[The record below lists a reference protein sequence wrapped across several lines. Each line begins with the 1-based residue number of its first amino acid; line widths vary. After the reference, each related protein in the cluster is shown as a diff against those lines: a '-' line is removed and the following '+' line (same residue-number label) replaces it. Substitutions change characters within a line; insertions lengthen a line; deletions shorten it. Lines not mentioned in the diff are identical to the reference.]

1 MKEFNWNEFK
11 KEKIAVH
18 CNTMQGTKDFINKC
32 YENNIDWC
40 DASKSETLSFLC
52 KHYNSNR
59 YFDFD
64 CHSLEWD
71 EKSFYSDRGY
81 KIIEWDKR

>member
-1 MKEFNWNEFK
+1 MKEFNWDEFK

-32 YENNIDWC
+32 YENNIDWYG
-40 DASKSETLSFLC
+40 ASKSETLSFLC
-52 KHYNSNR
+52 KHYNPCR
-59 YFDFD
+59 YFEFD
-64 CHSLEWD
+64 CHSLGWD

-81 KIIEWDKR
+81 EIIEWDKR

>member
-1 MKEFNWNEFK
+1 MKEFNWDEFK

-32 YENNIDWC
+32 YENNIDWY

-52 KHYNSNR
+52 KHYNPCR
-59 YFDFD
+59 YFAEFGGTI
-64 CHSLEWD
+64 CVYLL
-71 EKSFYSDRGY
+71 KLLFLLPLLYRCNL
-81 KIIEWDKR
+81 

>member
-1 MKEFNWNEFK
+1 MKKFNWDEFK

-32 YENNIDWC
+32 YENNIDWYG
-40 DASKSETLSFLC
+40 APKSKTLSFLC

-59 YFDFD
+59 YFDYD
-64 CHSLEWD
+64 SHSLGWD